1 MNNLEHF
8 LNAFTV
14 N

>member
-8 LNAFTV
+8 ISDCNC
-14 N
+14 

>member
-8 LNAFTV
+8 ALEMLAI
-14 N
+14 